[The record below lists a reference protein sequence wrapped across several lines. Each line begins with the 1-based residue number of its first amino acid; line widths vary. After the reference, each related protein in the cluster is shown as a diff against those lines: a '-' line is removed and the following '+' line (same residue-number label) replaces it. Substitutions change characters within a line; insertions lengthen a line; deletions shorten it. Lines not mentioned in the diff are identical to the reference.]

1 VCILFQFNVVIKILF
16 ILILIIILDYKNF
29 MKLNKFK
36 IFESTYKDLLN
47 KYLSKSKN
55 KIKQIYTDT
64 FTFYNKYNIDNVE
77 RNKYFKNK
85 KVINLSLI
93 TNEKGI
99 LLNIDLFGGNLN
111 DMNIFNKQLDN
122 LNIGLIDK
130 KCTIFMADAGY
141 DSIKLRSKLNDI
153 FYKSII
159 PFNKKNYI
167 NQE

>member
-1 VCILFQFNVVIKILF
+1 
-16 ILILIIILDYKNF
+16 

-64 FTFYNKYNIDNVE
+64 STFYNKYNIDNVE

-85 KVINLSLI
+85 KVMKLSLI

-99 LLNIDLFGGNLN
+99 P
-111 DMNIFNKQLDN
+111 
-122 LNIGLIDK
+122 LIH
-130 KCTIFMADAGY
+130 
-141 DSIKLRSKLNDI
+141 
-153 FYKSII
+153 
-159 PFNKKNYI
+159 
-167 NQE
+167 